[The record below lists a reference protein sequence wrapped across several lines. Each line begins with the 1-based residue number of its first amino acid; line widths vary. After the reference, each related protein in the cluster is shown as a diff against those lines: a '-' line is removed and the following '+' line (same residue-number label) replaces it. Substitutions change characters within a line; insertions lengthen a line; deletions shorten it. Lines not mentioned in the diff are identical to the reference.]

1 LNFHF
6 EEGEIILID
15 KPKNWTSFDIV
26 KKIRILLRY
35 YRGIQKIKV
44 GHAGTLDPLA
54 TGLLICCTGKAT
66 RRIVEFQEMDKEYVA
81 TVELGRTTP
90 SFDLET
96 EANKIYPV
104 DHITEEVVRGILTQF
119 IGEQEQMPPAYSA
132 KNVKGKRAYQ
142 LARAGE
148 IFELKA
154 KRIEIKEIK
163 LLDIS
168 LPAFSIKVR
177 CSRGTYVRS
186 LVRDIGIA
194 LHSGAVMTSLKRT
207 AIGDYKVED
216 ALSPKKLEKFLSETE
231 QI

>member
-1 LNFHF
+1 MNFHF
-6 EEGEIILID
+6 EEGEIILIN
-15 KPKNWTSFDIV
+15 KPKTWTSFNIV

-35 YRGIQKIKV
+35 YRGIKKIKV

-96 EANKIYPV
+96 ETDKIYPV

-119 IGEQEQMPPAYSA
+119 IGEQEQVPPAYSA

-148 IFELKA
+148 IFELQA

-194 LHSGAVMTSLKRT
+194 LHSGAVMTPLKRT

-216 ALSPKKLEKFLSETE
+216 ALSPEKLEKILSETE